1 LSLYYSISIGEMS
14 SDHKKDHHHHH
25 HDDVLI
31 VDIGSSSIKAGFSGE
46 DTPSSVFPSCLASN
60 GKHPRTLESID
71 AYTPTEKEKS
81 NNDYDEYGNK
91 SLHPVVRGSF
101 KDWEGLEKLWD
112 ATLDHVGVLLPEA
125 FPVMIIES
133 PTTTIQDRRNWAE
146 LLFEKYKIPSLCFG
160 NSSACTVFAAG
171 RTSGLVV
178 DCGAGITT
186 TVPVF
191 EGLALKHAEIC
202 IQYGGQDTS
211 ALLRKILIDMNI
223 SVELSDA
230 KLLKETFASVSA
242 AETREESFYL
252 PDGRHVTV
260 PSRIFTEC
268 TAPIFKGSYVP
279 PAGENVHPAAI
290 PASGITNQIFES
302 WSLSDDGI
310 RKDLAQNIIL
320 TGGSSFI
327 PGLGDRIE
335 NELTEKINATLDQ
348 RGIPL
353 YSTRVLPSSSFKEA
367 GYSYQRKFAPWI
379 GGSLIASLENFKNI
393 RITRQEYEEDA
404 DSAIKTKI
412 F

>member
-1 LSLYYSISIGEMS
+1 MS
-14 SDHKKDHHHHH
+14 SSDKKDHHHHH

-31 VDIGSSSIKAGFSGE
+31 VDIGSSSVKAGFSGE
-46 DTPSSVFPSCLASN
+46 DSPSSVFPSCLATN

-71 AYTPTEKEKS
+71 AYTPIEKDKNS
-81 NNDYDEYGNK
+81 NDYGEYGAK
-91 SLHPVVRGSF
+91 SLHPVIRGSV

-133 PTTTIQDRRNWAE
+133 PTTTTQDRRNWAE

-160 NSSACTVFAAG
+160 NSAACTVFAAG

-178 DCGAGITT
+178 DCGAGLTT

-211 ALLRKILIDMNI
+211 ALLKKILIDMNI
-223 SVELSDA
+223 TVELSDA
-230 KLLKETFASVSA
+230 QLLKERFASVSSSSSSSSSGD
-242 AETREESFYL
+242 ESFYL

-279 PAGENVHPAAI
+279 PTGENVHPAAV
-290 PASGITNQIFES
+290 PAAGVTNQIFES
-302 WSLSDDGI
+302 WYLSDDGI
-310 RKDLAQNIIL
+310 RKELAQNIIL
-320 TGGSSFI
+320 SGGSSFI

-335 NELTEKINATLDQ
+335 SELTEKINSTLDQ
-348 RGIPL
+348 RGLPL

-367 GYSYQRKFAPWI
+367 GYSYQRKFASFI
-379 GGSLIASLENFKNI
+379 GGSLVASLDNFKNI

-404 DSAIKTKI
+404 DAAIKTKI

>member
-1 LSLYYSISIGEMS
+1 MS
-14 SDHKKDHHHHH
+14 DHHKKDHHNNHH
-25 HDDVLI
+25 HDDVLL
-31 VDIGSSSIKAGFSGE
+31 VDIGSSSVKAGFSGE
-46 DTPSSVFPSCLASN
+46 DSPSSVFPSCIALN

-71 AYTPTEKEKS
+71 NYIPTEKEKVS
-81 NNDYDEYGNK
+81 NDYDDYGTK
-91 SLHPVVRGSF
+91 SLHPVIRGSV
-101 KDWEGLEKLWD
+101 KDWETLEKLWD
-112 ATLDHVGVLLPEA
+112 ATLDNAGILLPEA

-133 PTTTIQDRRNWAE
+133 PTTTIQDRQNWAE

-160 NSSACTVFAAG
+160 NSSACTVFASG

-178 DCGAGITT
+178 DCGAGLTT

-202 IQYGGQDTS
+202 IQHGGQDTT
-211 ALLRKILIDMNI
+211 ALLKKILIDMNI
-223 SVELSDA
+223 TVELSDA
-230 KLLKETFASVSA
+230 KLLKERFASITPLS
-242 AETREESFYL
+242 TTEESFYL

-268 TAPIFKGSYVP
+268 TTPIFKGSYIP
-279 PAGENVHPAAI
+279 PAGETVHPAAI
-290 PASGITNQIFES
+290 PAAGITNQIFES

-320 TGGSSFI
+320 AGGSSFI

-335 NELTEKINATLDQ
+335 FELTEKINAAFDSKGL
-348 RGIPL
+348 PL
-353 YSTRVLPSSSFKEA
+353 TNTRVLPSSSFKEP

-379 GGSLIASLENFKNI
+379 GGSLVASLENFKNI